1 MALIRPGTVLF
12 AAVISAPALWQAE
25 VAGNLD
31 ATVAMERF
39 LLALGVSIV
48 LLALLRAITA
58 PYARRRIAEA
68 KVRAEDKAVDD
79 GPPPPG

>member
-1 MALIRPGTVLF
+1 MALIRPGTVLL
-12 AAVISAPALWQAE
+12 AAAISGPALWQAG

-31 ATVAMERF
+31 PTVAMERF

-48 LLALLRAITA
+48 LLAVLRAITA

-68 KVRAEDKAVDD
+68 PVRAEDKVVEDD
-79 GPPPPG
+79 PPDGD